1 MGKIQRQQVESK
13 KKKEKV
19 KTNKRD
25 ISWYHVTA
33 VEKLEH
39 RAHIVK
45 GAPDKGVEL
54 GFDELLL
61 ASNYMMRCYIGSFNR
76 L

>member
-1 MGKIQRQQVESK
+1 M
-13 KKKEKV
+13 
-19 KTNKRD
+19 
-25 ISWYHVTA
+25 SWYHVIA

-39 RAHIVK
+39 RAHK